1 MDKRTAK
8 RWDAANDRLLARD
21 TVTVDSQKID
31 RILKY
36 LGQQQD
42 ANGGYD
48 QALHIYYYN
57 GWVAVWTA
65 SVKN

>member
-1 MDKRTAK
+1 MTI
-8 RWDAANDRLLARD
+8 
-21 TVTVDSQKID
+21 DSQKID

-42 ANGGYD
+42 MYQPID
-48 QALHIYYYN
+48 LHMWYYN

-65 SVKN
+65 AVKN